1 MGIVEETRKFVEEF
15 QGKHPGKRIGITPN
29 GLELVPET
37 KEEADA
43 YQSLLDELDAEE
55 KDEV

>member
-15 QGKHPGKRIGITPN
+15 QRQHPGQRIAITSN

-43 YQSLLDELDAEE
+43 HQSLIDELDAEE
-55 KDEV
+55 G